1 MNRTARA
8 VIIGGGVTGCA
19 ILYHLAKMGWTD
31 SVLIERQELTS
42 GSSWHAAGGVFTFL
56 GPNPVAQIH
65 KYTYDMYSELEA
77 AGYNCGFHL
86 TGGLNLCR
94 THEELESYKIV
105 QSAVRRL
112 GIESEFISLG
122 EAQEHAP
129 IIDTSSLVGAMWT
142 PEGGHV
148 DPASTTQSF
157 AQAARDLGATV
168 YRHAPVTET
177 NQMANGHWQIVTKEG
192 TIEAEM
198 IVNAAG
204 LWGREVGALAGITL
218 PLVPV
223 EHHYLVTEN
232 IPEIEALD
240 FELPQIDDNEI
251 NCYARQEGQGL
262 LLGAYEDKCYHWAVD
277 GTPQD
282 FGHELLP
289 NELDRMMWNFEKSI
303 EVMPCLAEAGVK
315 RVINGPMI
323 FSPDLAPLIGPHPD
337 LKSYYCANGV
347 MKGFNEGAGIGKVL
361 AEWMIEGEPSF
372 DISMWDVARFGDWM
386 TKDFMKARTAYYYE
400 NRSHRV
406 YPYEEVAAGR
416 PLLTTPVHDR
426 LAAANGVFGQAYGVE
441 HPNWFAPNGVE
452 PKDNLTFRR
461 PNWFE
466 HVNNECR
473 IIRNSVGLME
483 FSAMSKLEVSGSGAE
498 AWLNYML
505 TNKVPTTPGVTVLSQ
520 MLSEKGTVI
529 GDFSVSRV
537 SNDTFMLFSA
547 DFMQLYY
554 LRHFRNYLPE
564 DGVTIR
570 NLSSDWAGL
579 HIAGPQAKALLAQ
592 LSDGDMETDAFPFM
606 HNRIMT
612 VGGVTDVLVIRISY
626 TGELGYELYCPKQHQ
641 LTLFDRIV
649 EAGRNHD
656 LGLVGTRSLMATRLE
671 KNFPAWEL
679 ELSPDYTIFES
690 GVQMFTKFEKGNFV
704 GREAALA
711 QKEMPLRET
720 RACFTVDAIDADTW
734 GDEAIFR
741 NGEWVGYVTS
751 GGYGAHVEQSIA
763 LGYILPKAK
772 EDGGDYS
779 IEILG
784 DMRPAVL
791 HTKPL
796 YDPKGT
802 RMRE

>member
-1 MNRTARA
+1 MKNTARV

-65 KYTYDMYSELEA
+65 KYTYEMYSELES
-77 AGYNCGFHL
+77 AGYNCGFHV

-94 THEELESYKIV
+94 TAEELESYKIV

-112 GIESEFISLG
+112 GIESEFISLD
-122 EAQEHAP
+122 EAREHAP
-129 IIDTSSLVGAMWT
+129 IVDTSTLVGAMWT

-168 YRHAPVTET
+168 YRHNPVMET
-177 NQMANGHWQIVTKEG
+177 NQLPNGNWQVVTKEG
-192 TIEAEM
+192 TMEAEKV
-198 IVNAAG
+198 VNAAG

-232 IPEIEALD
+232 IAEIEALD

-262 LLGAYEDKCYHWAVD
+262 LLGAYEDKCHHWAVD

-289 NELDRMMWNFEKSI
+289 NDLERMMWNFEKSI
-303 EVMPCLAEAGVK
+303 DVMPCLGEAGIK
-315 RVINGPMI
+315 RIINGPMI
-323 FSPDLAPLIGPHPD
+323 FSPDLVPLIGPHPD
-337 LKSYYCANGV
+337 LNNYYCANGV

-361 AEWMIEGEPSF
+361 AEWIIDGEPSF

-386 TKDFMKARTAYYYE
+386 TSDFMKARTAYFYE
-400 NRSHRV
+400 HRSHRI
-406 YPYEEVAAGR
+406 YPYEEVEAGR

-426 LAAANGVFGQAYGVE
+426 LVEANGVFGQAYGVE
-441 HPNWFAPNGVE
+441 HPNWFAPEGVDAE
-452 PKDNLTFRR
+452 DSLTFRR

-473 IIRNSVGLME
+473 IIRNAVGLME
-483 FSAMSKLEVSGSGAE
+483 FSAMSKIEVSGPGAE
-498 AWLNYML
+498 DWLNYIL
-505 TNKVPTTPGVTVLSQ
+505 TNRVPTAAGATVLSQ

-537 SNDTFMLFSA
+537 SDERFLLFSA
-547 DFMQLYY
+547 DFMQLAY
-554 LRHFRNYLPE
+554 LRHFRNYLP
-564 DGVTIR
+564 DTGVNIH
-570 NLSSDWAGL
+570 NLSGEWSGL
-579 HIAGPQAKALLAQ
+579 HLAGPRAKALLGQ
-592 LSDGDMETDAFPFM
+592 LAEGDMATDAFPFM
-606 HNRIMT
+606 NNRIMT
-612 VGGVTDVLVIRISY
+612 VAGVPDVLIVRISY
-626 TGELGYELYCPKQHQ
+626 TGELGYELYCPRQHQ
-641 LTLFDRIV
+641 LQLFDRIV
-649 EAGRNHD
+649 EAGKAFD

-690 GVQMFTKFEKGNFV
+690 GVQMFSRFDKGNFI
-704 GREAALA
+704 GREAVLA
-711 QKEMPLRET
+711 QKDTPLRET
-720 RACFTVDAIDADTW
+720 RVSFTIDADGADTW
-734 GDEAIFR
+734 GDEAVFR
-741 NGEWVGYVTS
+741 DGEWVGYITS
-751 GGYGAHVEQSIA
+751 GGYGAHVDQSIA
-763 LGYILPKAK
+763 LGYILPDAL
-772 EDGGDYS
+772 ENGGAYT

-791 HTKPL
+791 HTNPL
-796 YDPKGT
+796 YDPKGI

>member
-1 MNRTARA
+1 MKTTARVA
-8 VIIGGGVTGCA
+8 VIGGGVTGCS

-65 KYTYDMYSELEA
+65 KYTFDMYTEMEA
-77 AGYNCGFHL
+77 AGYNCGFHY

-94 THEELESYKIV
+94 TAEELESYRIV

-112 GIESEFISLG
+112 GIEAEFISLD
-122 EAQEHAP
+122 EAKERAP
-129 IIDTSSLVGAMWT
+129 IIDTTHLVGAMWA

-157 AQAARDLGATV
+157 AQAARDLGATI
-168 YRHAPVTET
+168 YRHCPVIET
-177 NQMANGHWQIVTKEG
+177 NPLPNGHWQVVTENG
-192 TIEAEM
+192 TIEVEK

-204 LWGREVGALAGITL
+204 LWGREVGALAGLTL

-232 IPEIEALD
+232 IPEIEAMD

-262 LLGAYEDKCYHWAVD
+262 LLGAYEDKCYHWAED
-277 GTPQD
+277 GTPMD

-289 NELDRMMWNFEKSI
+289 NDLERMMWNFEKSI
-303 EVMPCLAEAGVK
+303 EVMPCLADAGVK

-337 LKSYYCANGV
+337 LKNYYCANGV
-347 MKGFNEGAGIGKVL
+347 MKGFNEGAGIGNVL

-386 TKDFMKARTAYYYE
+386 TSDFMKARTAYYYE

-406 YPYEEVAAGR
+406 YPYEEVEAGR
-416 PLLTTPVHDR
+416 PLHVTNVHDR
-426 LAAANGVFGQAYGVE
+426 LVAANGVFGQAYGVE
-441 HPNWFAPNGVE
+441 HANWFAPDGME
-452 PKDNLTFRR
+452 PKDNLTYRR

-466 HVNNECR
+466 PVNNECR

-483 FSAMSKLEVSGSGAE
+483 FSAMSKLEVCGPGAE
-498 AWLNYML
+498 SWLNVML
-505 TNKVPTTPGVTVLSQ
+505 TNQIPSKPGKTVLSQ
-520 MLSEKGTVI
+520 MLSEKGSMI
-529 GDFSVSRV
+529 GDFTISCVAENRYR
-537 SNDTFMLFSA
+537 LFSA

-554 LRHFRNYLPE
+554 LRHFGNYLPDE
-564 DGVTIR
+564 GVTIR
-570 NLSSDWAGL
+570 NLSHDDAGL
-579 HIAGPQAKALLAQ
+579 HIAGPAAQELLAK
-592 LSDGDMETDAFPFM
+592 LSDGDVSTDAFPFM
-606 HNRIMT
+606 NNRLMT
-612 VGGVTDVLVIRISY
+612 VGGIPNVLVVRISY
-626 TGELGYELYCPKQHQ
+626 TGETGYELYCPRADQPA
-641 LTLFDRIV
+641 LFDALLA
-649 EAGRNHD
+649 AGKPLD
-656 LGLVGTRSLMATRLE
+656 IGLAGTRSLMATRLE
-671 KNFPAWEL
+671 KSFPAWEL
-679 ELSPDYTIFES
+679 ELSSDYTIFEA
-690 GVQMFTKFEKGNFV
+690 GVQMFTRFDKGDFI
-704 GREAALA
+704 GRDAALV
-711 QKEMPLRET
+711 QKDAPRRET
-720 RACFTVDAIDADTW
+720 RVAFTVDADGADTW

-741 NGEWVGYVTS
+741 DGEWVGYVTS

-763 LGYILPKAK
+763 LGYIAPHTM
-772 EDGGDYS
+772 EDGAEYT

-784 DMRPAVL
+784 DMRRAIL
-791 HTKPL
+791 HTRPL
-796 YDPKGT
+796 YDPKGL
-802 RMRE
+802 RMRQ